1 MAFFEVKDLYYRYN
15 DQWILETISFGGK
28 KGELIAIVGPS
39 GCGKTTLLK
48 LIVGVLKPQKGQ
60 VFLDYVDILGK
71 PIEMRNIGYV
81 PQTPSLFPHQTVFEN
96 IAFGLK
102 AQKWGKLEVKSR
114 VNELAKTGGII
125 QMLKRQPHELS
136 GGQQQRVALM
146 RALAPSP
153 QLLLLDEPLSNIDT
167 HLREHLAIYIR
178 DIQKLY
184 QITTLFVTHD
194 LNEAKMLADK
204 LIVLNVGKIVQI
216 GSPIN
221 VVLRPNSV
229 DVARTLG
236 MKNIFTILSV
246 VQDDL
251 NENTI
256 VTTEFGKISIPTS
269 VGKELWANAR
279 GLYIDPTTIEILN
292 EPTNDINVFSGEI
305 LANIAEP
312 MIHQSTLVV
321 KIRNQNS
328 GIQINPDIPIKD
340 HSKILRIQIPITE
353 SNYQNNDIISV
364 KINPHSIQLY
374 E

>member
-1 MAFFEVKDLYYRYN
+1 M
-15 DQWILETISFGGK
+15 
-28 KGELIAIVGPS
+28 
-39 GCGKTTLLK
+39 
-48 LIVGVLKPQKGQ
+48 
-60 VFLDYVDILGK
+60 
-71 PIEMRNIGYV
+71 EMRNIGYV

-236 MKNIFTILSV
+236 MK
-246 VQDDL
+246 
-251 NENTI
+251 
-256 VTTEFGKISIPTS
+256 
-269 VGKELWANAR
+269 
-279 GLYIDPTTIEILN
+279 
-292 EPTNDINVFSGEI
+292 
-305 LANIAEP
+305 
-312 MIHQSTLVV
+312 
-321 KIRNQNS
+321 
-328 GIQINPDIPIKD
+328 
-340 HSKILRIQIPITE
+340 
-353 SNYQNNDIISV
+353 
-364 KINPHSIQLY
+364 
-374 E
+374 